1 MHDMDIQCFD
11 PVMFCWR
18 GLGPRDSLKPCP
30 LSQTAHSQA
39 LRELEKEHVVNL
51 GLRVKTEEL
60 LQERAA
66 LQQR

>member
-1 MHDMDIQCFD
+1 MVI
-11 PVMFCWR
+11 
-18 GLGPRDSLKPCP
+18 LTL
-30 LSQTAHSQA
+30 LTSQTAHSLA